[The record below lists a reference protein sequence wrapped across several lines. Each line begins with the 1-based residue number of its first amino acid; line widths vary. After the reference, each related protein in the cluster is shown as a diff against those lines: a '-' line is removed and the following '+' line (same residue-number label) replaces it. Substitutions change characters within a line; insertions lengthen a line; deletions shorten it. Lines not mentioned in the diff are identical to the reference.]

1 MRHLIKLYL
10 SIMASVSSAL
20 RYAWTTRRAW
30 WFTATARTRDR
41 FASTVLGSFWL
52 GLSTLLSL
60 AVLAVVYGTV
70 FKVQDF
76 RNYVVYLGTGL
87 VIWNS
92 LSASIHS
99 ATTLLAH
106 NSVKLKSTNINPI
119 FFTFEEWG
127 FQVQAFL
134 QSFGLVLLALLPFR
148 FEMLGN
154 LLTVGLLPL
163 VNLLLFMYWF
173 PLLVCLLG
181 ARYQDLYQVVPTL
194 TQFLFV
200 LSPIL
205 YSKENLGRF
214 SWTAEINPLY
224 RVLSGFRHALTEGD
238 LQLQQVAV
246 GLLINAMGIIL
257 AIALLER
264 QRKDWPFLA

>member
-1 MRHLIKLYL
+1 MRRLNTLYL
-10 SIMASVSSAL
+10 TIMAPVSSSP
-20 RYAWTTRRAW
+20 RYVWATRRAW
-30 WFTATARTRDR
+30 WFTATARTRER

-60 AVLAVVYGTV
+60 GVLAVVYGTV

-76 RNYVVYLGTGL
+76 RSYVVYLGTGL

-106 NSVKLKSTNINPI
+106 NSVKLKGTNINPI
-119 FFTFEEWG
+119 FFTFEEWA

-148 FEMLGN
+148 VDMLGN

-163 VNLLLFMYWF
+163 LNLLLFMY
-173 PLLVCLLG
+173 
-181 ARYQDLYQVVPTL
+181 
-194 TQFLFV
+194 
-200 LSPIL
+200 
-205 YSKENLGRF
+205 
-214 SWTAEINPLY
+214 
-224 RVLSGFRHALTEGD
+224 
-238 LQLQQVAV
+238 
-246 GLLINAMGIIL
+246 
-257 AIALLER
+257 
-264 QRKDWPFLA
+264 